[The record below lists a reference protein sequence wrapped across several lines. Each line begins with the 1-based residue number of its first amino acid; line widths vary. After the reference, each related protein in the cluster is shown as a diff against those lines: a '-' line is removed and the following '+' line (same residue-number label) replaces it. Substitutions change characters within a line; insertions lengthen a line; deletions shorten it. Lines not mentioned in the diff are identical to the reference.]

1 MTRWDRVDTIE
12 LTGIRALARHGVL
25 PHERTQA
32 QPFVVDLRLAVD
44 LGPAAASDD
53 LGDTVDYGSL
63 SQAVVDVVTGTS
75 FQLIEALAGRILDV
89 CLNDVRVRQATV
101 TVHKPH
107 APVDVPVAD
116 VAVTLHRSRA

>member
-12 LTGIRALARHGVL
+12 LTGIRAVARHGAL

-32 QPFVVDLRLAVD
+32 QPFVVDVRLSVA
-44 LGPAAASDD
+44 LAAAAASDD
-53 LGDTVDYGSL
+53 LLDTIDYGTL
-63 SQAVVDVVTGTS
+63 SQRVVDVVTGTS

-89 CLNDVRVRQATV
+89 CLEDARVQEATV

-107 APVDVPVAD
+107 APVDVSVGD
-116 VAVTLHRSRA
+116 IAVTLTRARS

>member
-12 LTGIRALARHGVL
+12 LTGIRAVACHGVL

-32 QPFVVDLRLAVD
+32 QPFVVDVRLSVD
-44 LGPAAASDD
+44 LARAAASDE
-53 LGDTVDYGSL
+53 LPDTIDYGAL
-63 SQAVVDVVTGTS
+63 SQRVVDIVTGTS

-89 CLNDVRVRQATV
+89 CLEDARVQDATV

-107 APVDVPVAD
+107 APVDVPVGD
-116 VAVTLHRSRA
+116 VAVTLFRPRS